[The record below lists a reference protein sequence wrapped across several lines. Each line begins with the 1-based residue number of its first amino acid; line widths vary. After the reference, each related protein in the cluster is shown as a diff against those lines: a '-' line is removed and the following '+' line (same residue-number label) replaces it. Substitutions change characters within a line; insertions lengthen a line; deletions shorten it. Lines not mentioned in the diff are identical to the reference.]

1 MQVELSNGILV
12 FSKALVDSILDVLVG
27 AQTWNVFRGH
37 LVDQFLK
44 FVRVAL
50 GFCEVLCITESDVLE
65 TVDLTELPEDRVGV
79 LAGALDSEN
88 LGEVSLLRDALDH
101 VLEKLGLGQGVFVV
115 HGQVVQELVLG

>member
-1 MQVELSNGILV
+1 M
-12 FSKALVDSILDVLVG
+12 VG

-37 LVDQFLK
+37 LVYQFLK

-115 HGQVVQELVLG
+115 HG